1 MRRKVLGLSLLLTLV
16 GGGPDAWATNGMR
29 MIGFGP
35 VQRSMGGVSVG
46 VTLDA
51 ASLLTNPA
59 GMTELGGMIDFG
71 ASYFSPTVK
80 YKATGVNIPAGAMG
94 NVDAIKS
101 VRYDGKTIES
111 DRGASPIPAL
121 GLIIPLNDRLHFGIG
136 AYGISGMGVDYR
148 DNLYFGP
155 TYSSYSEM
163 RFAPGLSYRVNDMV
177 SVGFVVNVLYA
188 TMEYD
193 TAAGFGQVP
202 HMGASS
208 FGIGG
213 TVGVKI
219 RPIEMLSIGLAYET
233 KSNFE
238 DFRFNV
244 DQTTVHDP
252 MTGTDTSFPSGVDK
266 LDFNQPRSATIG
278 FGLRPLDGL
287 VLGVDIQ
294 WIQWSETNGKNEPP
308 YEESQPYTK
317 HWSLNWDDQF
327 VYKFGVQYDINPV
340 FTVRAG
346 YNYGRMPLDSDRAC
360 ENLSFSAISE
370 HHVTLGVGFHVSKKL
385 TLNIGGMYSPKATL
399 KGSNQQQYIVS
410 YETTMTQYSIDGGIG
425 YRF

>member
-1 MRRKVLGLSLLLTLV
+1 MRL
-16 GGGPDAWATNGMR
+16 
-29 MIGFGP
+29 IGFGP

-59 GMTELGGMIDFG
+59 GMSQLGGMIDFG
-71 ASYFSPTVK
+71 ASFFSPTVK
-80 YKATGVNIPAGAMG
+80 FKETGVNIPAGAMG

-101 VRYDGKTIES
+101 VKYDGVTIES
-111 DRGASPIPAL
+111 DRGPSPIPAF
-121 GLIIPLNDRLHFGIG
+121 GLIIPLSDRLHFGIG

-163 RFAPGLSYRVNDMV
+163 RFAPGIAYRINDMV
-177 SVGFVVNVLYA
+177 SAGFVVNVLYA

-193 TAAGFGQVP
+193 VAGGFGQVP

-219 RPIEMLSIGLAYET
+219 RPVEMLSI
-233 KSNFE
+233 
-238 DFRFNV
+238 
-244 DQTTVHDP
+244 
-252 MTGTDTSFPSGVDK
+252 
-266 LDFNQPRSATIG
+266 
-278 FGLRPLDGL
+278 GL

-308 YEESQPYTK
+308 YEQSQSYTK
-317 HWSLNWDDQF
+317 HWNLNWDDQF

-346 YNYGRMPLDSDRAC
+346 YNYGKMPLDSGRAC
-360 ENLSFSAISE
+360 ENLSFPAISE
-370 HHVTLGVGFHVSKKL
+370 HHITLGMGFHVTERL
-385 TLNIGGMYSPKATL
+385 TLNVGGMYSPRATL
-399 KGSNQQQYIVS
+399 RGSNPKEYIVS